1 MTIRPRHLSR
11 RAGALALA
19 VGLAVGAALSG
30 CSAAGE
36 ESSPSARGQDVY
48 DESVLHEIDVDL
60 DPDDFTTMMES
71 YAATGTKD
79 WVRAAVTIDGTTYRD
94 AGLRLKG
101 NSSLRG
107 ADADSD
113 PAELPWLIRLD
124 EFVDR
129 QAHQGWTELVVRSSS
144 SATSLEEA
152 VALDLLE
159 ETGLASEHAVA
170 PAFSVGDSDPVL
182 RLVVQHLDEAWEEEN
197 FESTGWLYKAEA
209 EGDWSYRG
217 ADPESYEDVFDQETG
232 EDDLTPLI
240 EFLDFVNNADDD
252 TFAAELPDRLDVESF
267 ATYLAFQDLI
277 GNWDD
282 IDGPGNNAYLRWD
295 AEAEQFT
302 VVAWDHNLAFGGSP
316 GSGGGPAGGG
326 RDFPG
331 APPGAP
337 GEDGGDRP
345 APPQGAT
352 PPEGFEPP
360 EGFDPEDLPE
370 GFDPE
375 NLPDGLAGPPGG
387 GRGPGGPGG
396 SSNPLVERFGEV
408 EEFAALVED
417 AEQRLRTKLL
427 DSGRAQEIL
436 EQRVA
441 VLGGTD
447 LVDED
452 ELSQDA
458 EAIRTF
464 LTGAA

>member
-170 PAFSVGDSDPVL
+170 TAFSVGDSDPVL

-316 GSGGGPAGGG
+316 GSGG
-326 RDFPG
+326 
-331 APPGAP
+331 
-337 GEDGGDRP
+337 
-345 APPQGAT
+345 
-352 PPEGFEPP
+352 
-360 EGFDPEDLPE
+360 
-370 GFDPE
+370 
-375 NLPDGLAGPPGG
+375 
-387 GRGPGGPGG
+387 
-396 SSNPLVERFGEV
+396 
-408 EEFAALVED
+408 
-417 AEQRLRTKLL
+417 
-427 DSGRAQEIL
+427 
-436 EQRVA
+436 
-441 VLGGTD
+441 
-447 LVDED
+447 
-452 ELSQDA
+452 
-458 EAIRTF
+458 
-464 LTGAA
+464 